1 MWHLYILSIKEYE
14 LPVTSRV
21 KYKLLD
27 DDDDADVQ
35 GKEIKGGPASGVGG
49 TRVRGASWLNLV
61 TGYIS
66 HVVEGKLERYS

>member
-14 LPVTSRV
+14 LPVTSGV

>member
-14 LPVTSRV
+14 LPVTSGV

-35 GKEIKGGPASGVGG
+35 GKRSKEGLPVGLV
-49 TRVRGASWLNLV
+49 VR
-61 TGYIS
+61 
-66 HVVEGKLERYS
+66 E